1 MPLFASVMLM
11 IVFIIS
17 LSLWQRWACIRPVCL
32 PFVCM
37 DNIFVSILKSD
48 IGTPKSSFFYLFI
61 YGHKVTLLCESEHT

>member
-48 IGTPKSSFFYLFI
+48 IGTPKSSSFYLFI
-61 YGHKVTLLCESEHT
+61 YGHKVTLL